1 MKYTQITIVG
11 TGLIGGSFAL
21 ALKSRGLAQRIVG
34 CDRAEI
40 LRQAERAGAIDAGQ
54 IDLAAACAGSE
65 LVMLATPV
73 GAIIDL
79 LPRIAPILGA
89 NSLVTDV
96 GSTKREIC
104 ATAERVWGRNAAQ
117 RFLPGHP
124 MAGKAEGG
132 VEHATAELFN
142 NAVWLFTPLS
152 QERTPPAQHLMD
164 VTEKIGARPL
174 VCDAD
179 AHDRIC
185 AYVSHLPQM
194 MATALASLVAET
206 DEEEGLDPNQLAG
219 AGLRSMT
226 RLATSPYSMW
236 RDIALTN
243 ADNIEAALLKMEQ
256 KLAHIRENLQSP
268 ELRAEFEKARAARA
282 VLK

>member
-1 MKYTQITIVG
+1 
-11 TGLIGGSFAL
+11 
-21 ALKSRGLAQRIVG
+21 
-34 CDRAEI
+34 
-40 LRQAERAGAIDAGQ
+40 
-54 IDLAAACAGSE
+54 
-65 LVMLATPV
+65 
-73 GAIIDL
+73 
-79 LPRIAPILGA
+79 
-89 NSLVTDV
+89 VTDA

-104 ATAERVWGRNAAQ
+104 AAAERVWGGDAAQ

-132 VEHATAELFN
+132 IEQATAGLFTD
-142 NAVWLFTPLS
+142 AVWLFTPFS
-152 QERTPPAQHLMD
+152 QDPSPQARRLMD
-164 VTEKIGARPL
+164 VTAEIGARPL
-174 VCDAD
+174 ACDAA

-194 MATALASLVAET
+194 MATALATLVAEN
-206 DEEEGLDPNQLAG
+206 EGALDPNQLAG

-226 RLATSPYSMW
+226 RLAASPYSMW

-243 ADNIEAALLKMEQ
+243 ADNIEAALLAMEQ
-256 KLAHIRENLQSP
+256 KLAYIRENLKSP